1 MKKQIESKIRDFI
14 TFAKKLSGRE
24 KQESQT
30 FLNQLFK
37 AFGNEGVFESGAS
50 FETSIKIQN
59 KTYYADLFWPERVLI
74 EMKSRGEN
82 LNKYISQAKFYWINT
97 YKLRPSYVILCNFD
111 EFWIFDWNKQPDPV
125 DKIHID
131 NLSNRWRALSFLCP
145 DGDIKP
151 LFNNDRVAVTEK
163 AAQKIAKLYL
173 SLVNRGVN
181 YKNAQRF
188 TLQCLVCL
196 FAEDTGLYPVRGFF
210 TELIQDCK
218 NGANNYDLFK
228 LLFTKMNSTKK
239 ETGGRFKEISY
250 FDGGIFKIIQP
261 IELNKSELEYLHS
274 AALHDWSKI
283 HPAIF
288 GNIFE
293 SSLEKDERHK
303 YGAHYTRESDIMKI
317 IEPTILRPIRLKI
330 NEAKS
335 LKDLENIWNYLSEI
349 RILDPACGS
358 GNFLYIAFRELKYI
372 ELDLIQKMISEYPS
386 LERKKYSLQSK
397 IKSKQFFG
405 IDTNS
410 FAIELAK
417 ITLSF
422 AKKDAIDTFNEFNSQ
437 RLLNYDGESPLPF
450 DNLDTNFI
458 INDAL
463 FIDWPVADIIIGNP
477 PFQSKNK
484 MIEEFGPE
492 YVNNLRKQYP
502 DVNGRVDYC
511 VFWFRKAH
519 DMLKEGGKAGLVG
532 TNTIRQTYSRI
543 DGLDYIIENNGVII
557 EAVSTMPWSGE
568 AQVHVSIVNWIKG
581 EMDESKNK
589 KLLFYDE
596 KNPNNLLEEYDL
608 EWIPSSLSPKV
619 DVNSAKVLNT
629 NKDSETCYQGQTHGH
644 KGFILSRQ
652 QAKDIIKKEPEA
664 REVIF
669 PYLIA
674 NAMLGNLK
682 SHPDRFVID
691 FQSMSLFDAQRFKT
705 PFKIVK
711 QKVLP
716 TIEQKAD
723 EEKKLFEKQEKKV
736 TVRQNHLKKWWLFW
750 RTRKD
755 LINLIQNIPRYIAC
769 SQVAKRSIFDFV
781 SSKIRPNAALIAFP
795 LSDDYSFG
803 ILQSSIHWE
812 WIKARCSTLKGD
824 YRYTITT
831 VYNTFPWPQFGVIN
845 DVDIQDNLDEKIE
858 LCIDVANK
866 ARELRITRNKLR
878 DESHLS
884 LRDIY
889 RTLDL
894 PGDNILKALH
904 EELDDAVR
912 KAYFYGLRKSEQS
925 LDSLELLLKLN
936 NSCKLLEV
944 ENKTLIKP
952 GLPFFCKKNGFH
964 SDDCISYQI

>member
-1 MKKQIESKIRDFI
+1 
-14 TFAKKLSGRE
+14 
-24 KQESQT
+24 
-30 FLNQLFK
+30 
-37 AFGNEGVFESGAS
+37 
-50 FETSIKIQN
+50 
-59 KTYYADLFWPERVLI
+59 
-74 EMKSRGEN
+74 MKSRGED
-82 LNKYISQAKFYWINT
+82 LNKHISQAKFYWINI
-97 YKLRPSYVILCNFD
+97 YKMRPSYVILCNFD
-111 EFWIFDWNKQPDPV
+111 EFWIFDWNKQPDPI

-131 NLSNRWRALSFLCP
+131 NLVIRWRALSFLYTG
-145 DGDIKP
+145 GDIKP
-151 LFNNDRVAVTEK
+151 IFNNDRVAVTEV

-173 SLVNRGVN
+173 SLIKRGVSHE
-181 YKNAQRF
+181 KAQMF
-188 TLQCLVCL
+188 TLQCLVCF
-196 FAEDTGLYPVRGFF
+196 FAEDTGLFPVRGFF
-210 TELIQDCK
+210 TELIQDCI
-218 NGANNYDLFK
+218 NGANSYDLFK

-239 ETGGRFKEISY
+239 ETGGRFKEVSY
-250 FDGGIFKIIQP
+250 FDGGIFEIIQP
-261 IELNKSELEYLHS
+261 IELNKSELENLL
-274 AALHDWSKI
+274 AVALHDWSKI
-283 HPAIF
+283 QPAIF

-293 SSLEKDERHK
+293 SSLRKDERHK

-330 NEAKS
+330 NEVKS
-335 LKDLENIWNYLSEI
+335 LKDLEKIWISLSKM

-358 GNFLYIAFRELKYI
+358 GNFLYIAFRELKYL
-372 ELDLIQKMISEYPS
+372 ELDLIRKMITDYPS
-386 LERKKYSLQSK
+386 LEKKKFSLQSK
-397 IKSKQFFG
+397 IKSTQFFG
-405 IDTNS
+405 IDTNP

-422 AKKDAIDTFNEFNSQ
+422 AKKDAIDTFNEFNNQ
-437 RLLNYDGESPLPF
+437 RLLHYDGESPLPF

-458 INDAL
+458 IDDAL
-463 FIDWPVADIIIGNP
+463 FIEWPVADIIIGNP

-492 YVNNLRKQYP
+492 YVEKLRKQFP

-511 VFWFRKAH
+511 VYWFRKAH
-519 DMLKEGGKAGLVG
+519 NKLKEGGKAGLVG
-532 TNTIRQTYSRI
+532 TNTIRQTYSKK
-543 DGLDYIIENNGVII
+543 DGLEYIIENNGTII

-581 EMDESKNK
+581 EIDESKNK

-608 EWIPSSLSPKV
+608 EWIPSSLSQKI
-619 DVNSAKVLNT
+619 DVISAKELIT
-629 NKDSETCYQGQTHGH
+629 NKNSGTCYQGQTHGH
-644 KGFILSRQ
+644 SGFILSRQ
-652 QAKDIIKKEPEA
+652 QAKDIFKREPEA
-664 REVIF
+664 REIIF

-674 NAMLGNLK
+674 NAMLGNIK
-682 SHPDRFVID
+682 SRPDRLVID

-723 EEKKLFEKQEKKV
+723 EEKKLFEKLKKKD

-755 LINLIQNIPRYIAC
+755 LINQIQTIPRYIAC

-781 SSKIRPNAALIAFP
+781 SSNIRLNAALIAFP

-803 ILQSSIHWE
+803 ILQSLFHWE

-831 VYNTFPWPQFGVIN
+831 IYNTFPWPQFGIIN
-845 DVDIQDNLDEKIE
+845 DIDIQDNLDEKIE

-866 ARELRITRNKLR
+866 ARELRVTRNKLR
-878 DESHLS
+878 DEKHLS
-884 LRDIY
+884 LRDMY
-889 RTLDL
+889 RTLEL
-894 PGDNILKALH
+894 PGDNILRKLH
-904 EELDDAVR
+904 EELDNAVR
-912 KAYFYGLRKSEQS
+912 KAYSYGLIDTEKTFDP
-925 LDSLELLLKLN
+925 LKLLLQLN
-936 NSCKLLEV
+936 NACKHFEE
-944 ENKTLIKP
+944 ENKNLIKP
-952 GLPFFCKKNGFH
+952 GLPFFCKKKEFY